1 MFQTA
6 YLNGSK
12 ILLIAVYGDEA
23 WIEEDCKRRM
33 VSIHELTYSK
43 EQNENKH

>member
-6 YLNGSK
+6 YLDGSE
-12 ILLIAVYGDEA
+12 IIIIAVYGDEA
-23 WIEEDCKRRM
+23 WIEEECKRRM
-33 VSIHELTYSK
+33 VPLNNITYK